1 MSTSY
6 STIRRIPMSTQRG
19 LGEPSYVAICG
30 SRQCCQYIAADGSIR
45 LLSVQTLH

>member
-6 STIRRIPMSTQRG
+6 STIRRIPTSRQRRF
-19 LGEPSYVAICG
+19 GEASYVAICG

-45 LLSVQTLH
+45 LLSVQTLP